1 MKGYAKIKIK
11 LKIEIGRDTHR
22 YAYGAETLNE
32 SPTKKSHIVFFF
44 ISNCVKFLFIVIVI
58 VVVDSFAIG
67 LVSRCFFVFLTSF
80 H

>member
-11 LKIEIGRDTHR
+11 VKIEIGRDTHR

-32 SPTKKSHIVFFF
+32 SPTKKSHFFFFF
-44 ISNCVKFLFIVIVI
+44 ISNCVKFIFIIV

-80 H
+80 Q